1 MSYDFYV
8 NFRIE
13 DKSDLDNLTS
23 SNGRYAEVKD
33 VFSRI
38 KLLIT
43 AFGVKGKFP
52 DRRGRPDEIDPD
64 VYARVGE
71 KDYPSGLKAF
81 IHSNDSY
88 NNFLTCRLSELSLLG
103 IKQSVN
109 IFSLP
114 KGSWFLEFEIT
125 LKHPL
130 ISRDDMPFYIIE
142 NPVRKDKVFGIP
154 MTSAMAWKGN
164 LRWTMMKVHLEPEVN
179 NPEEFANVRYRHTLL
194 FGTEKGKE
202 EFAKGW
208 TKYLDE
214 ISPQAG
220 KIYRDRLEERFKSDE
235 IPFLTGMLHFYPTF
249 WDRIDM
255 EVINP
260 HDRRTKTGKN
270 PIYFEVVPRGAKG
283 IFRLLYVPYYYIHDL
298 EINEILKDL
307 EDVVKGLKE
316 MMLTYGFSA
325 KKSSGYGVIEPNWD
339 RDKSTLTINDI
350 HENIK
355 FANFE
360 ELERVIKDYRR
371 KTNDLSS

>member
-1 MSYDFYV
+1 MSYDFFV

-13 DKSDLDNLTS
+13 NKNDIDNLTS
-23 SNGRYAEVKD
+23 SKDKYAEVKD

-43 AFGVKGKFP
+43 AFGV
-52 DRRGRPDEIDPD
+52 DLD
-64 VYARVGE
+64 VYAKVGE
-71 KDYPSGLKAF
+71 RNHPSGLKAF
-81 IHSNDSY
+81 LHSNDSY
-88 NNFLTCRLSELSLLG
+88 NNYLTCRLSDLSLLG
-103 IKQSVN
+103 INQSVN
-109 IFSLP
+109 ISSLP
-114 KGSWFLEFEIT
+114 KGSWLLEFEIT
-125 LKHPL
+125 LKHPF

-154 MTSAMAWKGN
+154 MTSAMSWKGN

-194 FGTEKGKE
+194 FGTEKGME
-202 EFAKGW
+202 EYAKGW

-214 ISPQAG
+214 ISPQA
-220 KIYRDRLEERFKSDE
+220 KEIYRDRLKERFKSEE
-235 IPFLTGMLHFYPTF
+235 IPSLTGMLHFYPTF

-270 PIYFEVVPRGAKG
+270 PIYYEVVPRGAKG

-298 EINEILKDL
+298 KINEILKDL

-325 KKSSGYGVIEPNWD
+325 KKSSGYGVIESNWD
-339 RDKSTLTINDI
+339 REKSCFIINGLTKRL
-350 HENIK
+350 K
-355 FANFE
+355 FSNYE
-360 ELERVIKDYRR
+360 ELKVEIEKLRR
-371 KTNDLSS
+371 DQW